1 MKRLLLFG
9 CALFTT
15 VAFSQTTIYQ
25 ENFETGNSFT
35 MNTSDLGGASTFNT
49 WLMNNTYSGGSGTF
63 ICLGFPFSFTVTNTP
78 SQPVGITGSPSSN
91 YMHITAQAA
100 IASGINCAS
109 YIPADGTCVSNE
121 SNFSKMTAPIST
133 LGFNTVTLDFWWMC
147 AGSTTAFGEVYYSL
161 DGGMTW
167 VLKQSNLNNVTNW
180 SQTAISDPLWDNQ
193 SSLMFAYRFVNNTA
207 ATAADPS
214 FCLDEILVTGMGAT
228 NSITT
233 ANTIQP
239 TSWCFG
245 NVTTVQV
252 NFTATG
258 TYTSGNVYTAQLSD
272 ASGSFASPTALGTLN
287 STASGAQMIVGVI
300 PGNIPVGSGY
310 RIRVVSSNPVTIGT
324 DNGTNLEVLALPV
337 VQQAAFTDLCVNDQ
351 AITLSGGTPAGG
363 TYSGTGVSGGF
374 FNPNTTGAGTFNIT
388 YSYATAQGCSGSA
401 IEPITV
407 NALPTPI
414 IAAIPNQCDT
424 STVYAL
430 LGTPPGGTFAGPG
443 VTGSNFDAS
452 AAGLGTWTL
461 SYDYTDGNGCSAQ
474 AIETVTVTTCS
485 AGINEGSAISLMIYP
500 NPTNDFITI
509 SADVELSSIV
519 IFDINGR
526 IVKSIESQGTVIVS
540 DLKAGV
546 YIVEMNYLGK
556 RYVERIVI
564 K

>member
-1 MKRLLLFG
+1 MKKLLLF
-9 CALFTT
+9 AS
-15 VAFSQTTIYQ
+15 VAFAMNANSQTTIYQ
-25 ENFETGNSFT
+25 ETFETGNSFT
-35 MNTSDLGGASTFNT
+35 MNSTDMGGSTTYNT
-49 WLMNNTYSGGSGTF
+49 WLMNNAYSGGSGTF
-63 ICLGFPFSFTVTNTP
+63 VCLGFPFSFTVVNTP
-78 SQPVGITGSPSSN
+78 SQPAGITGAPSSN

-100 IASGINCAS
+100 IASGITCAS
-109 YIPADGTCVSNE
+109 YIPADGTCAFAE
-121 SNFSKMTAPIST
+121 SNFTKMTNGVST
-133 LGFNTVTLDFWWMC
+133 LGYSNVTFDFWWMC
-147 AGSTTAFGEVYYSL
+147 AGSADAYGQLYYSL
-161 DGGMTW
+161 DNGATW
-167 VLKQSNLNNVTNW
+167 ILKQSNLNNVTNW
-180 SQTAISDPLWDNQ
+180 SQTAITDPAWDNQ
-193 SSLMFAYRFVNNTA
+193 SSLKFAFRFVNNTT

-214 FCLDEILVTGMGAT
+214 LCIDQITVTGMAST

-252 NFTATG
+252 NFTSTG
-258 TYTSGNVYTAQLSD
+258 TYTAGNVYTAQLSD
-272 ASGSFASPTALGTLN
+272 ASGSFASPTTIGTLN
-287 STASGAQMIVGVI
+287 STASGTQMIVGVI

-310 RIRVVSSNPVTIGT
+310 RIRVVSSNPATIGT

-351 AITLSGGTPAGG
+351 AITLSGGTPTGG

-374 FNPNTTGAGTFNIT
+374 FNPNTSGAGTFNIT

-443 VTGSNFDAS
+443 VTGSNFNAS

-500 NPTNDFITI
+500 NPTDEFITI

-519 IFDINGR
+519 VLDVNGR
-526 IVKSIESQGTVIVS
+526 SVKLVPSQGLVDVS
-540 DLKAGV
+540 DLNAGV
-546 YIVEMNYLGK
+546 YFIQIEYNGQLFID
-556 RYVERIVI
+556 RIAV

>member
-1 MKRLLLFG
+1 MKKLLLFG

-15 VAFSQTTIYQ
+15 FAFSQTTLFQ
-25 ENFETGNSFT
+25 DNFEAGSSQWTLNTG
-35 MNTSDLGGASTFNT
+35 
-49 WLMNNTYSGGSGTF
+49 SGGNNWVVNNAYIGFSGF
-63 ICLGFPFSFTVTNTP
+63 IPDTP
-78 SQPVGITGSPSSN
+78 NQPVTFTNGPQSS
-91 YMHITAQAA
+91 YMHITNTSICSGLSVCNANFDTGSASNQNSEIATA
-100 IASGINCAS
+100 IDVSGQTNV
-109 YIPADGTCVSNE
+109 TVS
-121 SNFSKMTAPIST
+121 
-133 LGFNTVTLDFWWMC
+133 FWYLC
-147 AGSTTAFGEVYYSL
+147 AGQTGTSFGTMEYSL
-161 DGGMTW
+161 DGGTTW
-167 VLKQSNLNNVTNW
+167 IGTGTNYQNVSSWTQE
-180 SQTAISDPLWDNQ
+180 SVTMPAWDNAGA
-193 SSLMFAYRFVNNTA
+193 FKIRFKWQNGGGGLDPAFSIDEVIITGTA
-207 ATAADPS
+207 
-214 FCLDEILVTGMGAT
+214 GAT

-252 NFTATG
+252 NFTSTG
-258 TYTSGNVYTAQLSD
+258 TYTAGNVYTAQLSD
-272 ASGSFASPTALGTLN
+272 ASGSFASPTTIGTLN
-287 STASGAQMIVGVI
+287 STASGTQMIVGVI

-310 RIRVVSSNPVTIGT
+310 RIRVVSSNPATIGT

-351 AITLSGGTPAGG
+351 AITLSGGTPTGG

-374 FNPNTTGAGTFNIT
+374 FNPNTSGAGTFNIT

-443 VTGSNFDAS
+443 VTGSNFNAS

-500 NPTNDFITI
+500 NPTDEFITI

-519 IFDINGR
+519 VLDVNGR
-526 IVKSIESQGTVIVS
+526 SVKLVPSQGLVDVS
-540 DLKAGV
+540 DLNSGV
-546 YIVEMNYLGK
+546 YFIQIEYNGQLFI
-556 RYVERIVI
+556 ERIAV